1 MKGALEENMSGKTRR
16 QSNFASSLN
25 EFFTKERVVGG
36 EKMNRSAGMTKPDS
50 LSLSGPWPPK
60 PCSGLG
66 RAGRGEPSS
75 HSVQQSKYCLVD
87 FAKRK

>member
-1 MKGALEENMSGKTRR
+1 MRGKTRR
-16 QSNFASSLN
+16 LSNFASSLN
-25 EFFTKERVVGG
+25 GFFTKERVVGR
-36 EKMNRSAGMTKPDS
+36 EKMSRTAGMTKPDS
-50 LSLSGPWPPK
+50 LSLSGPWPPR

-66 RAGRGEPSS
+66 RVWSGEPSN